1 MKNAK
6 WLCLLLIVTAGLTSC
21 RTAQEK
27 MDFTISAH
35 HYNCTPSE
43 IVSFLNDA
51 NEDESAV
58 IPDFVASK
66 EQIPITGEDGTLD
79 AYLTFTTDESGY
91 TTEIKFYFPS
101 PEAVEKGSRY
111 LSLLFT
117 EILGDEE
124 ASAECVELILESR
137 RNEGMGMTKQ
147 ENGSSITSMMTKGS
161 TTIRMVP
168 D

>member
-1 MKNAK
+1 MKNTK

-35 HYNCTPSE
+35 HYNGTPSE

-111 LSLLFT
+111 LS
-117 EILGDEE
+117 
-124 ASAECVELILESR
+124 
-137 RNEGMGMTKQ
+137 
-147 ENGSSITSMMTKGS
+147 
-161 TTIRMVP
+161 
-168 D
+168 

>member
-35 HYNCTPSE
+35 HYNGTPSE

-66 EQIPITGEDGTLD
+66 EQIAITGEDGTLG

-147 ENGSSITSMMTKGS
+147 ENGSSRTSMMTKGS
-161 TTIRMVP
+161 TTVRMVP

>member
-35 HYNCTPSE
+35 HYNGTPSE

-66 EQIPITGEDGTLD
+66 DGTLD

-161 TTIRMVP
+161 TTVRMVP

>member
-35 HYNCTPSE
+35 HYNGTPSE

-66 EQIPITGEDGTLD
+66 EQIAITGEDGTLG
-79 AYLTFTTDESGY
+79 AYLTFTTDESG
-91 TTEIKFYFPS
+91 
-101 PEAVEKGSRY
+101 
-111 LSLLFT
+111 
-117 EILGDEE
+117 
-124 ASAECVELILESR
+124 
-137 RNEGMGMTKQ
+137 
-147 ENGSSITSMMTKGS
+147 
-161 TTIRMVP
+161 
-168 D
+168 

>member
-1 MKNAK
+1 MSFTNRDGR
-6 WLCLLLIVTAGLTSC
+6 VDSC

-35 HYNCTPSE
+35 HYNGTPSE

-66 EQIPITGEDGTLD
+66 EQIAITGEDGTLG

-91 TTEIKFYFPS
+91 TTVS
-101 PEAVEKGSRY
+101 RGSGKRES
-111 LSLLFT
+111 LS
-117 EILGDEE
+117 
-124 ASAECVELILESR
+124 EL
-137 RNEGMGMTKQ
+137 
-147 ENGSSITSMMTKGS
+147 
-161 TTIRMVP
+161 TIHR
-168 D
+168 DTGR

>member
-1 MKNAK
+1 MR
-6 WLCLLLIVTAGLTSC
+6 LQGVCIGISYTLLQGM
-21 RTAQEK
+21 E
-27 MDFTISAH
+27 
-35 HYNCTPSE
+35 NP
-43 IVSFLNDA
+43 
-51 NEDESAV
+51 
-58 IPDFVASK
+58 
-66 EQIPITGEDGTLD
+66 
-79 AYLTFTTDESGY
+79 
-91 TTEIKFYFPS
+91 EIKDIVYDSRKVSKGVMFVCLTGAETDGHKYI

-161 TTIRMVP
+161 TTVRMVP

>member
-1 MKNAK
+1 M
-6 WLCLLLIVTAGLTSC
+6 
-21 RTAQEK
+21 
-27 MDFTISAH
+27 
-35 HYNCTPSE
+35 
-43 IVSFLNDA
+43 
-51 NEDESAV
+51 
-58 IPDFVASK
+58 
-66 EQIPITGEDGTLD
+66 
-79 AYLTFTTDESGY
+79 
-91 TTEIKFYFPS
+91 
-101 PEAVEKGSRY
+101 EKGSRY

-161 TTIRMVP
+161 TTVRMVP